1 MTYELDVIS
10 TEYIEHENT
19 VLAGDLSR
27 DGSVR
32 PVDVST
38 LLKGRLH
45 LRMANVGHQ
54 ADMGFSKSG
63 MLTHTH
69 TQ

>member
-1 MTYELDVIS
+1 MQVTYELDVIS

-19 VLAGDLSR
+19 VMAGDLTR

-54 ADMGFSKSG
+54 ADAGFSKSG
-63 MLTHTH
+63 V
-69 TQ
+69 